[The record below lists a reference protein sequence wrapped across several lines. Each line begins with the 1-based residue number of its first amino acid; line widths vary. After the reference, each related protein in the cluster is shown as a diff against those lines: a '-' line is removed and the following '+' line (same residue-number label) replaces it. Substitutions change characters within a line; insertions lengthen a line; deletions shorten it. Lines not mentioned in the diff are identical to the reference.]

1 MMGFVV
7 YLSEL
12 LRSCRY
18 CRGFYGS
25 CSDLVVTVVSFMVHS
40 RTVLRCCRHFRGRCG
55 SYSDLV
61 VIVVDVMTDNLVR

>member
-1 MMGFVV
+1 MGFVV

-25 CSDLVVTVVSFMVHS
+25 CSDLVVTVVGFMVHS
-40 RTVLRCCRHFRGRCG
+40 RRLLRSCRYLRGLYG
-55 SYSDLV
+55 WYSDLV
-61 VIVVDVMTDNLVR
+61 VIVVGFMTDNLVR